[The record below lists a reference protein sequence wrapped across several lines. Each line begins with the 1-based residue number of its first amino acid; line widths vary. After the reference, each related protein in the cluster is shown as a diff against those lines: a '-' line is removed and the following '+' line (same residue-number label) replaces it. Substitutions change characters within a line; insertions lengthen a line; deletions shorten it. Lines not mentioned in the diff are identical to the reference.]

1 MHSSHS
7 LVAPKSAEVS
17 NDNKAGCFVQSNE
30 LKHFSVNVTTWEK
43 HSSSILHSGADVI
56 ALQETRISAA
66 GSKQAENA
74 LKSRH
79 ESWHGIWGSPPGDIV
94 NTSKTET
101 GKSSH
106 GGVAIIAINKLTL
119 LPTGRGSVL
128 AKTLFETSRW
138 CASAIPLGPKGATAR
153 RYLHKMNKRYGG
165 RHTQNERLLQRPF
178 CHATELG
185 DQPVLLC
192 MDANTT
198 VESSLVLTQS
208 LASQKWVDLGAH
220 FAQGEPEYTYGASAN
235 WDKFRKSGRIEFWQ
249 IRPRS
254 IFAPVFV

>member
-7 LVAPKSAEVS
+7 LVAPKAAEIS

-30 LKHFSVNVTTWEK
+30 LKNFSVNVTTWEK

-56 ALQETRISAA
+56 ALQETRLSAA

-94 NTSKTET
+94 AKTGNTSKTET

-106 GGVAIIAINKLTL
+106 GGVAIIAKNKFTL
-119 LPTGRGSVL
+119 LPTGRGSVS

-153 RYLHKMNKRYGG
+153 RYLHIVSFYGISNKRYGG
-165 RHTQNERLLQRPF
+165 RHTQDERLLQRPF

-235 WDKFRKSGRIEFWQ
+235 WDKFSKGIGVT
-249 IRPRS
+249 RP
-254 IFAPVFV
+254 V